1 MNTVLIGS
9 TLRSLRKQNKMSMQQ
24 LADKVS
30 LSQASI
36 SRLERGDTD
45 INFAQLA
52 NVCDVFELTITEFFA
67 MVEQQIDLKLDVS
80 PTEFKTIDDRLID
93 IIKQLSD
100 EQKKGLYVLL
110 QPYIK

>member
-1 MNTVLIGS
+1 MNTVLIGR
-9 TLRSLRKQNKMSMQQ
+9 TLRSLRKQNDMSMQE
-24 LADKVS
+24 LADKIA

-52 NVCDVFELTITEFFA
+52 NVCDVFNLTLTEFFA
-67 MVEQQIDLKLDVS
+67 MVEQQMDLKLDVS
-80 PTEFKTIDDRLID
+80 PAETKTIDEKLIGL
-93 IIKQLSD
+93 IQQLSE

-110 QPYIK
+110 QPYVK